1 MLGRPNPSPAWIVKW
16 KFSRAMRWNASRW
29 RVGGYPASGPAM
41 SKPDHALVPMAH
53 GELGDLDRARRLA
66 HGGDDEPDRD
76 RSALGTA
83 PEAGEHRIGHLVERE
98 ATIGQQLG
106 RHPDLGVHDAI
117 GRQVLGALG
126 RDPLD
131 RIARLHD
138 RDRVPE
144 SLEIEL
150 ERLPVGAAREPCRQL
165 VGIGRRQ
172 VAIADLGRELEH
184 AARPKPAVEMVVEQ
198 HLGCAAREL
207 EAQVSGVIHE
217 FENTRSFRSR
227 GY

>member
-1 MLGRPNPSPAWIVKW
+1 MSPIVIGLPSAPRRK
-16 KFSRAMRWNASRW
+16 
-29 RVGGYPASGPAM
+29 PASIASVTSSSVRPPSVSSSGAIP
-41 SKPDHALVPMAH
+41 H
-53 GELGDLDRARRLA
+53 
-66 HGGDDEPDRD
+66 
-76 RSALGTA
+76 
-83 PEAGEHRIGHLVERE
+83 
-98 ATIGQQLG
+98 
-106 RHPDLGVHDAI
+106 LGVHDAI

-172 VAIADLGRELEH
+172 VAIADLGRELDH